1 MTVASFFPSRRCT
14 FRPWSVADFWLTD
27 LVFGCTAP
35 ERGAARRH
43 PACASPRNFCL
54 RVASAAAVLAPRDP
68 RETPVRAI
76 NSMIMPIPPVN
87 WLRNR
92 ESNTGEKNASIL
104 NCVDRKMHRAP
115 DIGAVPFLFAGF
127 RCGIP
132 GALKLC
138 KLFGVKKSWD
148 IKRDSAPVK

>member
-1 MTVASFFPSRRCT
+1 MHLSPVVRRRFLAHGFSFRLHCAGARCSATSSRVRV
-14 FRPWSVADFWLTD
+14 P
-27 LVFGCTAP
+27 P
-35 ERGAARRH
+35 Q
-43 PACASPRNFCL
+43 FCL